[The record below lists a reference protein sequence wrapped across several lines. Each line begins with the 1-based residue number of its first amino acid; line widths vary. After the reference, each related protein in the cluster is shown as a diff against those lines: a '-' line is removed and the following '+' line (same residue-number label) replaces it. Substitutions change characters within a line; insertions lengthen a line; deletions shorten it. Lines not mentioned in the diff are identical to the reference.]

1 LIRVVDA
8 SVIGHW
14 LLSTRLPPRLIVSE
28 LADQAPLAAPHLID
42 AEVGHL
48 LRRQALLRKV
58 SDERARIALDDH
70 LALPILRCG
79 HQALLP
85 RAFAL
90 RDNAT
95 INDALYLALAE
106 ALEAPLLTRDARLA
120 RIPGVAA
127 HVEVIADGS

>member
-14 LLSTRLPPRLIVSE
+14 LLSTRVPLRTIVSE
-28 LADQAPLAAPHLID
+28 FAGQAPLAAPHLID

-48 LRRQALLRKV
+48 LRRHALLGKV
-58 SDERARIALDDH
+58 SEERARIALDDH
-70 LALPILRCG
+70 LALPILRYG

-95 INDALYLALAE
+95 IYDALYLALAE
-106 ALEAPLLTRDARLA
+106 ALEAPLLTRDTRLA
-120 RIPGVAA
+120 RIPGIAA
-127 HVEVIADGS
+127 HVEVVADGA